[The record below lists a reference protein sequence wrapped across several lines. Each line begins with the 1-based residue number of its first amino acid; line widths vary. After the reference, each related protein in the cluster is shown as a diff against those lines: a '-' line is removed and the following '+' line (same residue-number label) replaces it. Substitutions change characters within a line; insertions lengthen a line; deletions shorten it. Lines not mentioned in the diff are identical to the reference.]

1 MFPPVAYPLLEETDS
16 NHRENGPAK
25 DDQEHL
31 QLNKYLQLVARRENT
46 YLRKCV
52 VYLSKGI
59 RKKDHR
65 VGALE
70 RNSSMSGYLN
80 KPYL

>member
-1 MFPPVAYPLLEETDS
+1 MIERMDQPDY
-16 NHRENGPAK
+16 
-25 DDQEHL
+25 QEHL

-52 VYLSKGI
+52 VYLSKGV

-65 VGALE
+65 AGALV
-70 RNSSMSGYLN
+70 G
-80 KPYL
+80 